1 MKRST
6 VIRGGIVATPQQSCR
21 ADILVRDGVIA
32 AIGDGLP
39 VSSDSKIIDV
49 GGLTVLPGIIDPHSH
64 LWEAGFMSDPDFAD
78 SSASAVAGG
87 ITTLIDMPLT
97 VPEILDVGAFREKAA
112 LGIRTSHADF
122 ALHAGVSPDNLSNL
136 EAMWREGCTAFKIFT
151 CDTGCPMA
159 GLTNDDDLS
168 EAIRIIGSFNGLAS
182 FHAENNDLLNGNLA
196 RLRLDSRTDNLAF
209 VEWRNE
215 TVELEAINR
224 ILFFASRHRTRVNIV
239 HVTSPTGV
247 ALVQQARGN
256 GVDATA
262 ETCPHYLYLT
272 SNDIAERGAW
282 VTCAPPMRGEDAL
295 EGLRSL
301 VADGSIL
308 TVGSDHGP
316 VDPALKRRGSN
327 NILDGQPGL
336 PGNETMV
343 PLLLN
348 LAATGTVSLNRIAE
362 VASEAPAV
370 LYGLYPRKGVIAVGS
385 DADFTIV
392 DPDFCWTVRAD
403 DLVGKSGWTP
413 YEGIRIK
420 GKVEFTVIRG
430 NVAAENGRPALEPG
444 RAEFIA
450 RNSAENPIGRNN

>member
-1 MKRST
+1 MKRSAI
-6 VIRGGIVATPQQSCR
+6 IRGGTVATPRQSRR

-39 VSSDSKIIDV
+39 VSSECSVFDV
-49 GGLTVLPGIIDPHSH
+49 GGLTILPGIIDPHSH

-97 VPEILDVGAFREKAA
+97 VPEVLDVKTFREKTS

-159 GLTNDDDLS
+159 GLINDDDLS
-168 EAIRIIGSFNGLAS
+168 EAVRIIGSFNGLAS

-196 RLRLDSRTDNLAF
+196 RLRQDSRTDNSAF
-209 VEWRNE
+209 VQWRSE
-215 TVELEAINR
+215 TAELEAINR
-224 ILFFASRHRTRVNIV
+224 ILFFASCHQTRVNIV
-239 HVTSPTGV
+239 HVTSPAGV

-272 SNDIAERGAW
+272 SSDIEERGAW
-282 VTCAPPMRGEDAL
+282 VTCAPPMRGEEARD
-295 EGLRSL
+295 GLRSL
-301 VADGSIL
+301 VADGAIL
-308 TVGSDHGP
+308 TLGSDHGP

-348 LAATGTVSLNRIAE
+348 LASAGTVSLNRIAE
-362 VASEAPAV
+362 AASAAPAI
-370 LYGLYPRKGVIAVGS
+370 LYGLYPRKGAIAVGS

-392 DPDFCWTVRAD
+392 DPDYSWTIRAD
-403 DLVGKSGWTP
+403 DLIGKSGWTP
-413 YEGIRIK
+413 YEGMQIK
-420 GKVEFTVIRG
+420 GRVEFTIIRG
-430 NVAAENGRPALEPG
+430 RAAAENGRPSLEPG
-444 RAEFIA
+444 RAAFIA
-450 RNSAENPIGRNN
+450 RNSADNPLGRNS

>member
-1 MKRST
+1 MNRSII
-6 VIRGGIVATPQQSCR
+6 IRGGIVATPQQSRR

-39 VSSDSKIIDV
+39 VGSDSRIIDV
-49 GGLTVLPGIIDPHSH
+49 GGLTILPGIIDPHSH

-78 SSASAVAGG
+78 STASAVAGG

-97 VPEILDVGAFREKAA
+97 VPEVLDVGTFREKAA
-112 LGIRTSHADF
+112 LGLRTSHTDF
-122 ALHAGVSPDNLSNL
+122 ALHAGVSPDNLSGL

-159 GLTNDDDLS
+159 GLTNDYDLS

-182 FHAENNDLLNGNLA
+182 FHAENDDLLNGNLA
-196 RLRLDSRTDNLAF
+196 RIRLDNRTENSTF

-224 ILFFASRHRTRVNIV
+224 ILFFASRYQTRVNIV
-239 HVTSPTGV
+239 HVTSPAGV

-262 ETCPHYLYLT
+262 ESCPHYLYLT
-272 SNDIAERGAW
+272 SDDIAERGAW
-282 VTCAPPMRGEDAL
+282 VTCAPPMRGEDARD
-295 EGLRSL
+295 GLRSL

-348 LAATGTVSLNRIAE
+348 LASEGAVSLNRIAE

-370 LYGLYPRKGVIAVGS
+370 LYGLYPRKGAIAVGS

-392 DPDFCWTVRAD
+392 DPDYNWTVRAD
-403 DLVGKSGWTP
+403 ALIGKSGWTP
-413 YEGIRIK
+413 YEGMQISGR
-420 GKVEFTVIRG
+420 VEFTIIRG
-430 NVAAENGRPALEPG
+430 RVAAENGRPVHEPG
-444 RAEFIA
+444 KAEFIA
-450 RNSAENPIGRNN
+450 RGSTEDQTSRSH